1 MSWQRQFDRARR
13 NGNTTVSKNR
23 VGPIPPGFERISQ
36 PLPNVIDVYERQRGS
51 ETMRVIELPGYY
63 LITAQSSIQQ
73 GLSIPETKGNG
84 GSTLNIDAG
93 TLGKAAAAVAGI
105 ALVGKAIESEQQ
117 VSPEPQRVFISHSW
131 KYEDHFEDIKQLL
144 DKTQGF
150 EWYDHS
156 VSSEKPIDAQLP
168 NHLRKK
174 LRDQI
179 RPTSIV
185 VVLSGMYVSH
195 STWMREEIKIAT
207 NMGKPVL
214 GVIPP
219 NNERVP
225 NVVEENATELV
236 DFDSDTILNAISRY
250 SQ

>member
-1 MSWQRQFDRARR
+1 MSWQREFDRARR

-23 VGPIPPGFERISQ
+23 VRPIPAGFERISQ
-36 PLPNVIDVYERQRGS
+36 PLSNMIDVYERQRGN
-51 ETMRVIELPGYY
+51 ETIRVIELPGYY
-63 LITAQSSIQQ
+63 LITAHSSIQQ
-73 GLSIPETKGNG
+73 GSSIPETKGNV
-84 GSTLNIDAG
+84 GSSLNIDAG
-93 TLGKAAAAVAGI
+93 TLGKATAAVAGI
-105 ALVGKAIESEQQ
+105 ALVGKAIESDQS
-117 VSPEPQRVFISHSW
+117 VSPAPQRVFISHSW
-131 KYEDHFEDIKQLL
+131 RYEGHFKDIKKLL
-144 DKTQGF
+144 DRAQGF

-207 NMGKPVL
+207 DMKKPVL

-219 NNERVP
+219 NNELIP

-236 DFDSDTILNAISRY
+236 DFDGDTILDAISRH